1 MNAWKT
7 MEGVHKF
14 ALTHL
19 DPFYVTVSMVM
30 NLIMM
35 DTGVTSFTAHV
46 VRCKERATFQMKKF
60 Y

>member
-1 MNAWKT
+1 

-46 VRCKERATFQMKKF
+46 VRCKERATFQMKILLI
-60 Y
+60 